1 MNKEEV
7 DFVES
12 CTDIAKV
19 REFMQS
25 KSPDSKAFIRA
36 QDRVSH
42 LMHIETQR
50 EQRKTNIL
58 TILIL
63 CLTIILAGLTI
74 ALVISEFNIFEER
87 PNQTNTGTEN
97 NSPQN
102 TPKPVAK
109 QKP

>member
-1 MNKEEV
+1 
-7 DFVES
+7 
-12 CTDIAKV
+12 
-19 REFMQS
+19 MQS

-36 QDRVSH
+36 KDRVAH

-63 CLTIILAGLTI
+63 CLTIILTGLTV
-74 ALVISEFNIFEER
+74 ALVISEFDIFSNR
-87 PNQTNTGTEN
+87 PNETNQGTEN
-97 NSPQN
+97 DRPQN
-102 TPKPVAK
+102 TPKPVTE